1 MITWTDE
8 YSVGIQ
14 EIDEQHKCIVNYINE
29 LYVALAGGNRDAI
42 VDVVQKMVEY
52 TKIHFAVEE
61 SLMRVF
67 NYSEYVEHKAIHDNI
82 IQRVLQYQGRV
93 MAGDSAVGMELISF
107 LKDWLFDH
115 IIGVDKRYA
124 DTFIKAGAKTSWFKK
139 FW

>member
-1 MITWTDE
+1 MISWSDE

-29 LYVALAGGNRDAI
+29 MYRAIASGSHDAV
-42 VDVVQKMVEY
+42 VDVVQKTVEY

-61 SLMRVF
+61 ALMRIF
-67 NYSEYVEHKAIHDNI
+67 GYEDYSEHKAIHDQI
-82 IQRVLQYQGRV
+82 IQQVLMYQGRV
-93 MAGDSAVGMELISF
+93 LIGEEVGMEMIAF

-115 IIGVDKRYA
+115 INGSDKKYA
-124 DTFIKAGAKTSWFKK
+124 STFIKAGAKTKWFGK